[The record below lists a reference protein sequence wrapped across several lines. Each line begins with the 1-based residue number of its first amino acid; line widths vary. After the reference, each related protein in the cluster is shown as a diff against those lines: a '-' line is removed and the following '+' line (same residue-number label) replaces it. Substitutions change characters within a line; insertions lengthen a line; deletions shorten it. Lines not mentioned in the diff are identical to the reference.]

1 MFKIKIHKE
10 AFVKSL
16 LLISLTSFLLL
27 ACQSA
32 VNKVA
37 RNAKYSAWEVVG
49 VEKRDLFKRE
59 VANAKED
66 QEETGEAFKDALTKL
81 KDVYNFDGGNL
92 EKSYN
97 SLNSSYQATE
107 GRVNDV
113 KSSIQKMETV
123 AGDLFEEWAQEIS
136 QISTADLRTKSKATL
151 DETKAKYN
159 ELHKSLKTSEQKM
172 KPVLARFKD
181 QVLYLKHNLN
191 AKAVGSLKKES
202 LRIEKDIQALM
213 VDMNKSIANA
223 DQVIQD
229 LE

>member
-1 MFKIKIHKE
+1 MK
-10 AFVKSL
+10 L
-16 LLISLTSFLLL
+16 LLFIPLTGFFLV

-81 KDVYNFDGGNL
+81 KEVYSFDGGNL

-97 SLNSSYQATE
+97 SLNSSYRSTE
-107 GRVNDV
+107 ARVNDV
-113 KSSIQKMETV
+113 KGSIQKMETV
-123 AGDLFEEWAQEIS
+123 AGDLFEEWSKEIS
-136 QISTADLRTKSKATL
+136 QISTADLRTKSKASL
-151 DETKAKYN
+151 DETKAKYQ
-159 ELHKSLKTSEQKM
+159 ELHKSLKTSEAKM
-172 KPVLARFKD
+172 KPVLTKFKD

-202 LRIEKDIQALM
+202 VRIEKDIQALM
-213 VDMNKSIANA
+213 VDMNRSIANA
-223 DQVIQD
+223 DQVIRE
-229 LE
+229 L